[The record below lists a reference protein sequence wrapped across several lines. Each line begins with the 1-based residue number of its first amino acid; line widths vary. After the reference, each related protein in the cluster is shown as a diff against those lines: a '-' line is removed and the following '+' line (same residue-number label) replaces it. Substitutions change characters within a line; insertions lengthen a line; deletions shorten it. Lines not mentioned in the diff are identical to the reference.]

1 MQRQVQMEPEAA
13 LGELPRGCDWGV
25 KRDTDGS
32 EYRWRGYK
40 AHLAWYKAHLAWAD
54 GMIPLLCVTTSAS
67 VHDSQTAIPMMKRLS
82 AVVTSLYD
90 LMDSAYDAPAIK
102 AVSVSLGHVP
112 IIDQNRRRGPKL
124 KLAPCEAVRY
134 GERSNAQQR
143 GAGQQSFEGLVRVAV
158 CAGARACQGASAH
171 DVGRTGALR
180 RSVTQ
185 AASRRTPFLKEAQA

>member
-1 MQRQVQMEPEAA
+1 
-13 LGELPRGCDWGV
+13 
-25 KRDTDGS
+25 
-32 EYRWRGYK
+32 
-40 AHLAWYKAHLAWAD
+40 
-54 GMIPLLCVTTSAS
+54 MIPLLCVTTSAS

-143 GAGQQSFEGLVRVAV
+143 AATRSNAEQRAATRSNAERGNRRLKDSFGLRFVRVRGHAKV
-158 CAGARACQGASAH
+158 HLHTMLG
-171 DVGRTGALR
+171 VLALFAD
-180 RSVTQ
+180 Q
-185 AASRRTPFLKEAQA
+185 LLKPHPGEPHF